1 MIGRVNLDPQFN
13 VIKALLHN
21 LFNAFLNINK
31 TSMQILIQMTQII
44 HYEIESNLWQTTRRK
59 TQVINNII

>member
-1 MIGRVNLDPQFN
+1 
-13 VIKALLHN
+13 
-21 LFNAFLNINK
+21 
-31 TSMQILIQMTQII
+31 MQILIQMTQII